1 MEGSLTT
8 RVVLDTSVYVA
19 ILRDARFARNFR
31 SRYEAEVPRTYMSS
45 VVVQELL
52 AGAWG
57 ARQRRQAEYL
67 SRPFERVG
75 RVVAP
80 THRVWKEA
88 GLLAAR
94 IAERE
99 PAARSK
105 LRTGLLNDILIAL
118 SARSIGA
125 TVVTR
130 NRVDFQL
137 IQAVAPFRLEV
148 L

>member
-1 MEGSLTT
+1 
-8 RVVLDTSVYVA
+8 
-19 ILRDARFARNFR
+19 
-31 SRYEAEVPRTYMSS
+31 MSS
-45 VVVQELL
+45 VVVQKLL

-67 SRPFERVG
+67 YRPSERVG

-105 LRTGLLNDILIAL
+105 FRTGLQNDILIAL
-118 SARSIGA
+118 SAR
-125 TVVTR
+125 
-130 NRVDFQL
+130 
-137 IQAVAPFRLEV
+137 QAVAPFRLEV

>member
-8 RVVLDTSVYVA
+8 RVVLDTSVYLAV
-19 ILRDARFARNFR
+19 LRDARFARDFR
-31 SRYEAEVPRTYMSS
+31 SRYEVEIPRTYMSS

-57 ARQRRQAEYL
+57 VRQRRQAECLY
-67 SRPFERVG
+67 RPFERVG
-75 RVVAP
+75 RLVTP
-80 THRVWKEA
+80 THQVWKEA

-94 IAERE
+94 IAEGE

-125 TVVTR
+125 RVITR
-130 NRVDFQL
+130 NRGDFQL
-137 IQAVAPFRLEV
+137 IQAFTPFRLEV